1 MIQTHLG
8 KLRYFCSPNILRF
21 SLLGRWT
28 FFFFFFFLKLLKF
41 TVAGLRTK
49 HVPKSKTHPRI
60 QSTFLNSKILS
71 RIQNTSENPHENIS
85 QNSKTLPRIQNTS
98 QNPKT
103 VPRIQNTYRNPKHFW
118 NLGWVFRFWEVFL
131 DCDCDQ
137 TENVHNILWTRCN
150 S

>member
-21 SLLGRWT
+21 GLLGRWAVL
-28 FFFFFFFLKLLKF
+28 FFFFFLKLLRF
-41 TVAGLRTK
+41 TVTGLGTK
-49 HVPKSKTHPRI
+49 HVPKSKTHHRI
-60 QSTFLNSKILS
+60 QSTFLNSKILA
-71 RIQNTSENPHENIS
+71 RIQNTSQNLHENIS

-98 QNPKT
+98 QNPK
-103 VPRIQNTYRNPKHFW
+103 HFW
-118 NLGWVFRFWEVFL
+118 NLGRVFRFWEVFL